1 MVDFGKKLK
10 MLRKENG
17 MTQQELAKR
26 LGISKSLISYYEL
39 SERSPSPEIL
49 AKIAYFFHT
58 TTDYLL
64 DVKQDRTIDVSGLN
78 DKEIA
83 AITNLIELLKAGK
96 K

>member
-17 MTQQELAKR
+17 MTQQELAAS
-26 LGISKSLISYYEL
+26 LGVTKSTVSYYEL
-39 SERSPSPEIL
+39 GERSPSPEIL
-49 AKIAYFFHT
+49 AKRAYVFHT

-64 DVKQDRTIDVSGLN
+64 DVRQERTVNVTGLN

-83 AITNLIELLKAGK
+83 AITNLIEIFKNK
-96 K
+96 